1 MKAVAY
7 SSKICEKELLIK
19 ANNKKHDITLISNR
33 LTLDTISYAKGKDA
47 VLVFSCDDLSAP
59 ILAKL
64 QEMGVKYISTRS
76 TGTDHIDI
84 PEAGRLGLKVANIP
98 AYSPESIAEHAISLM
113 LALLKNIVPA
123 HKQMLEYDFSLN
135 NLVGNTL
142 RDKTVGVVGLG
153 RTGKAVAKILYGF
166 GAKILVNDIEDVSE
180 YCQKFDAHQ
189 VSFDTILKECD
200 IITFHVPL
208 NETTRYMV
216 NAQSISK
223 MKTGVMLINVSR
235 GAVFNSKEVFDN
247 LQDEKIGKLG
257 MDVYE
262 FEHNVFFFN
271 HSKNPIHDPLLKAL
285 IQHSRVLLTPHQAF
299 LTEEALQVIAEKTI
313 TNLDA
318 WETHKCAADACC
330 CDKECLAVTPK
341 ALSA

>member
-47 VLVFSCDDLSAP
+47 VLAFPCDDLSAP
-59 ILAKL
+59 ILNRLK
-64 QEMGVKYISTRS
+64 EMGVKYISTRS

-84 PEAGRLGLKVANIP
+84 EEARKLGLKVGNIP
-98 AYSPESIAEHAISLM
+98 SYSPESGAEHAIALM
-113 LALLKNIVPA
+113 LSLSRNILPA
-123 HKQMLEYDFSLN
+123 HKQMLEYDFSLT
-135 NLVGNTL
+135 NLVGNTI
-142 RDKTVGVVGLG
+142 RNKTIGIVGLG
-153 RTGKAVAKILYGF
+153 RTGKEVAKILNAF
-166 GAKILVNDIEDVSE
+166 GAKVLVNDIEDVSD
-180 YCQKFDAHQ
+180 YCLSYRARQ
-189 VSFDTILKECD
+189 VSFDTILNESD

-208 NETTRYMV
+208 NESTRHMV
-216 NAQSISK
+216 NAQTISK
-223 MKTGVMLINVSR
+223 MKDGVTLINVSR
-235 GAVFNSKEVFDN
+235 GAIFNSKEVFDS
-247 LQDEKIGKLG
+247 LQDEKISKLG

-271 HSKNPIHDPLLKAL
+271 HSKNPINDPLLRAL
-285 IQHSRVLLTPHQAF
+285 IQHSRILLTPHMAF

-313 TNLDA
+313 SNLDL
-318 WETHKCAADACC
+318 WESGQCVGEACC
-330 CDKECLAVTPK
+330 CNKICVDTPK

>member
-33 LTLDTISYAKGKDA
+33 LTIDTISYAQGKDA
-47 VLVFSCDDLSAP
+47 VLVFSSDDLSAP
-59 ILAKL
+59 VLTRL
-64 QEMGVKYISTRS
+64 REMGVKYISTRS

-98 AYSPESIAEHAISLM
+98 AYSPESVAEHTLAMILSLSR
-113 LALLKNIVPA
+113 NFVPA
-123 HKQMLEYDFSLN
+123 YNQVRGYDFTVN
-135 NLVGNTL
+135 NLVGSTIKG
-142 RDKTVGVVGLG
+142 KTIGIVGLG
-153 RTGKAVAKILYGF
+153 KTGKAVAKVLSAL
-166 GAKILVNDIEDVSE
+166 GARIIVNDIEDVSD
-180 YCQKFDAHQ
+180 YCLTYGARQ
-189 VSFDTILKECD
+189 VSFDTILKESD

-208 NETTRYMV
+208 TESTRHMV
-216 NAQSISK
+216 NEQTISK
-223 MKTGVMLINVSR
+223 MKDGVMLINVSR
-235 GAVFNSKEVFDN
+235 GAVFNSKDVFDS
-247 LQDEKIGKLG
+247 LEAEKISKLG

-262 FEHNVFFFN
+262 FEHNVFFFD

-285 IQHSRVLLTPHQAF
+285 IQHSRVLLTPHMAF

-313 TNLDA
+313 SNLDL
-318 WETHKCAADACC
+318 WEADKCVGEACC
-330 CDKECLAVTPK
+330 CDKECVAIPK